1 MINKKDACQALI
13 EGKIIIAYFG
23 NNGDYQYP
31 HLATPVEVRLFGNQF
46 CTYTSH
52 GTHKRKL
59 TESNI
64 MALDKKFDSLRICP
78 VCILNK
84 RPIDE
89 PMKSKQQ

>member
-46 CTYTSH
+46 CTYTH
-52 GTHKRKL
+52 
-59 TESNI
+59 
-64 MALDKKFDSLRICP
+64 MALIKENLQK
-78 VCILNK
+78 VILWRHLIRNSILLESA
-84 RPIDE
+84 RYVF
-89 PMKSKQQ
+89 

>member
-31 HLATPVEVRLFGNQF
+31 HLATPVEVRLFG
-46 CTYTSH
+46 TYTSH

-64 MALDKKFDSLRICP
+64 MEALDKKFDSLRICP

-89 PMKSKQQ
+89 PMKSKQH

>member
-59 TESNI
+59 TELWRHLIRNS
-64 MALDKKFDSLRICP
+64 
-78 VCILNK
+78 ILLESA
-84 RPIDE
+84 RYVF
-89 PMKSKQQ
+89 